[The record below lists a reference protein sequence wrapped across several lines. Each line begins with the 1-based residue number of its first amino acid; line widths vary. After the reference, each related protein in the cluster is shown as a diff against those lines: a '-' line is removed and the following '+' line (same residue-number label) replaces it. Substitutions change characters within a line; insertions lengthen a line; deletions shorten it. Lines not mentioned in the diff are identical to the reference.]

1 MFTSSQMTCIP
12 TEIYSKVSTESTQQ
26 NSTHWSFHNSIL
38 LSLSQIQN
46 ASFKKSEWTHFLSQ
60 THTYGYTMAIKEWVI
75 ISRVPSSLP
84 PSRTP
89 VVATSWR
96 RTLLLLHPEPG
107 NIKHKRSKCD
117 HSVIKITV
125 QHPFLSV
132 GIMLLSN
139 KWQTLLSNKQV
150 ANNHFYKT
158 CLRHYCF
165 SSRTTVRSFHKAH
178 MSTVKQGSQ
187 TVFRASIQQTQCLQ
201 KKRHTTKHTPS
212 TH

>member
-1 MFTSSQMTCIP
+1 MTCIP
-12 TEIYSKVSTESTQQ
+12 TEIYSKVSTESAQQ
-26 NSTHWSFHNSIL
+26 NSTHWPLHDSIL

-60 THTYGYTMAIKEWVI
+60 THTYGWTMAIKEQVI

-84 PSRTP
+84 LSRTP

-107 NIKHKRSKCD
+107 NIKHKMSKCD
-117 HSVIKITV
+117 HSVLKSLYSTLFCPYALRYY
-125 QHPFLSV
+125 QTR
-132 GIMLLSN
+132 

-158 CLRHYCF
+158 CLQHYCF
-165 SSRTTVRSFHKAH
+165 TFWTTVRSFHKAH

-187 TVFRASIQQTQCLQ
+187 TLFRASIQQTQCLQ
-201 KKRHTTKHTPS
+201 QQKRHTTKHTPS
-212 TH
+212 TC